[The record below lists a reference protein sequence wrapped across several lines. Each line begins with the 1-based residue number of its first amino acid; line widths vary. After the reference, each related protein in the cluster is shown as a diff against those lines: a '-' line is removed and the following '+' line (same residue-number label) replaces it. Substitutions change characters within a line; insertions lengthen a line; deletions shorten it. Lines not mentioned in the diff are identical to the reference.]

1 MKIRTVIHGLILL
14 ALLLPACRAADEP
27 TESKSLVF
35 MAGYIPQANLPLVG
49 VYVAQEKGFFA
60 EEQLKV
66 EIQHS
71 AGKEEHLQLLMANKI
86 QITNQ
91 DAAVLLKRQAD
102 PGLPLVSIALLGYR
116 GQQAFVALKDSGI
129 ETLEDWKGH
138 KIGYKGTPPPDLLA
152 LLDAA
157 GLTEADVELINVGFD
172 PRVLTEGMVDV
183 YPVFKSNEPDTLRG
197 WGYELTM
204 WEAADYG
211 VPTLGLTYVSTP
223 DIIKEDPER
232 IERFMRAALHGIEY
246 AKEHPDEAIEYV
258 LKYTGPE
265 AEAAHQKYM
274 LETELRDAYSDLTDQ
289 YGLGWQTAEQWQA
302 LADSLLK
309 YNALAQPVDVNG
321 VFDNQFLEKIYGK

>member
-1 MKIRTVIHGLILL
+1 MKTRTLIYGLILL
-14 ALLLPACRAADEP
+14 ALLLPACGAGSGP
-27 TESKSLVF
+27 TETKSLVF

-60 EEQLKV
+60 EEQLTV

-71 AGKEEHLQLLMANKI
+71 AGKEEHLQLLMANRI

-91 DAAVLLKRQAD
+91 DAAVLLKRRAN
-102 PGLPLVSIALLGYR
+102 PGLPLVSIGLLGHR

-129 ETLEDWKGH
+129 ETLEDWKGR

-172 PRVLTEGMVDV
+172 PRVLTEGMVEV
-183 YPVFKSNEPDTLRG
+183 YPVFKSNEPDTLRS

-211 VPTLGLTYVSTP
+211 VPTLGLTYVTTP
-223 DIIKEDPER
+223 DIIQADPER
-232 IERFMRAALHGIEY
+232 IERFMRAALRGIEY
-246 AKEHPDEAIEYV
+246 AKDHPDEAIEYV

-265 AEAAHQKYM
+265 ADAAHQKYM
-274 LETELRDAYSDLTDQ
+274 LETELRDAYSPLTEQ

-309 YNALAQPVDVNG
+309 YNALAQPVDVNE
-321 VFDNQFLEKIYGK
+321 VFDNRFLEQIYGK